1 MLKVLEQKIHP
12 EAEIHL
18 RLNVSRRLMFCMQ
31 MNTDE
36 CRHTHANAYG
46 HTQTHADA
54 RRCTQMHADANVCTQ
69 GKMDVTKRT
78 HSELH
83 SVCGWVQPQGMSR
96 C

>member
-54 RRCTQMHADANVCTQ
+54 RRCKCVHTGGNGRH
-69 GKMDVTKRT
+69 
-78 HSELH
+78 
-83 SVCGWVQPQGMSR
+83 
-96 C
+96 